1 MKNQRGASLIETL
14 AVVILLSI
22 VSIFLFST
30 LTSGFKNFDR
40 TSTKQKLQQEGNYI
54 TEVVRNEY
62 LKSDTTSIELKV
74 DNTEKELYMNGS
86 VISSGYFYTLGSSPA
101 NTFSE
106 NGPLHLVITISQKE
120 NGPNHEINT
129 TLTKLE

>member
-1 MKNQRGASLIETL
+1 MKNQRGVSLIETL
-14 AVVILLSI
+14 AVIILLSI

-30 LTSGFKNFDR
+30 LTSSFKNFER

-62 LKSDTTSIELKV
+62 LKSGTTSIELKV
-74 DNTEKELYMNGS
+74 DNTKKELSMNGS
-86 VISSGYFYTLGSSPA
+86 VISSGYTYIVSPAPA
-101 NTFSE
+101 NTFGG
-106 NGPLHLVITISQKE
+106 NGPLKLAITISEKGQDY
-120 NGPNHEINT
+120 EINT

>member
-1 MKNQRGASLIETL
+1 MKNQRGVSLIETL
-14 AVVILLSI
+14 AVIIILSI

-40 TSTKQKLQQEGNYI
+40 TSIKQKLQQEGNYI

-62 LKSDTTSIELKV
+62 LKSGTTSIELKV
-74 DNTEKELYMNGS
+74 DSTGKELSMNGS
-86 VISSGYFYTLGSSPA
+86 VISSGFTYLLNQAPA
-101 NTFSE
+101 NTFE
-106 NGPLHLVITISQKE
+106 GNGPLHLALKISEKGQSY
-120 NGPNHEINT
+120 EINT